1 MIRPDAKSKPV
12 ARLAFAGRRFLEE
25 VRELACGVIK
35 WRLGEWPSS
44 RFHSTLLNIILSV
57 VRAFG
62 TLVQSVIPRG
72 CLDAAES

>member
-25 VRELACGVIK
+25 VRELTCGVIK